1 MFETLHD
8 FIDTALPWAALAMTA
23 AVAVI
28 TANRAKNKEKENEK

>member
-1 MFETLHD
+1 MFDALHD
-8 FIDTALPWAALAMTA
+8 TIEAALPWTALAMTA